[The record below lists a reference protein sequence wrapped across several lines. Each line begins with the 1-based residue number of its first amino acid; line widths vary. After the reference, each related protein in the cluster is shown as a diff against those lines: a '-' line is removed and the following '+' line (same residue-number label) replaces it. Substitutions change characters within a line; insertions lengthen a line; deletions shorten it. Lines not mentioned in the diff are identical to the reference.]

1 MHWEIIKKAEI
12 ELWNEK
18 LKQTTATLFQ
28 YPFYLSGKYDSL
40 LYQRFFIK
48 YIKNDKEFAF
58 AAVIEFGIFPFKTAI
73 IDDGPVVL
81 EKDIDLQLM
90 LDDLLKFFNKKSY
103 IYVQIQPADSVI
115 ESLLNK
121 DAEFKKEVYY
131 PFHKKEEAEW
141 NIYNQ
146 PEEKLLAGFKVQGRR
161 KIVLAGRVPFE
172 FCKIKSES
180 HLKDVKNLFKK
191 VEKTKR
197 RRYIPFSAIL
207 KIYKNGK
214 KHNLCEVYCVYL
226 NNEMVN
232 AVFIVKD
239 AHCFYHFTSAMLVK
253 GYHQNESPPAKLH
266 LYIMKDCFYNEHKNY
281 YNISSGGTNNLI
293 RFKELFNPVE
303 VKKPPYYTRV
313 LEKKY
318 FSFFKRI
325 LPKTQ
330 KVMEQVNDQAAYSF
344 ILCIIFLVS
353 I

>member
-1 MHWEIIKKAEI
+1 MHWEIIKKKEI
-12 ELWNEK
+12 ESWNEK

-28 YPFYLSGKYDSL
+28 YPYYLSGKYDSAL
-40 LYQRFFIK
+40 FDRLFIK
-48 YIKNDKEFAF
+48 YINNNKELAF
-58 AAVIEFGIFPFKTAI
+58 AAIIEFGIFPFKTVI
-73 IDDGPVVL
+73 IDEGPVIL
-81 EKDIDLQLM
+81 DEEIDPRIM
-90 LDDLLKFFNKKSY
+90 LDDLIKFLKKKFY
-103 IYVQIQPADSVI
+103 IYVQIQPPTEAF
-115 ESLLNK
+115 ESLLNR
-121 DAEFKKEVYY
+121 DPEFKKEVYY

-146 PEEKLLAGFKVQGRR
+146 PEEELLAGFKAQGRR

-172 FCKIKSES
+172 FCKMKSES
-180 HLKDVKNLFKK
+180 HLKDVENLFKQ

-197 RRYIPFSAIL
+197 RRYIPFSALL

-214 KHNLCEVYCVYL
+214 KHNLCEIYCVYL

-232 AVFIVKD
+232 AVFIIKD

-281 YNISSGGTNNLI
+281 YNISSGGTYNLI

-303 VKKPPYYTRV
+303 VKKLPYYTQV
-313 LEKKY
+313 LEKKS
-318 FSFFKRI
+318 FSFFKKI

-330 KVMEQVNDQAAYSF
+330 KVWEQVNEQAGYVF
-344 ILCIIFLVS
+344 FLCITFLVS
-353 I
+353 A